1 MANNSAWTEPVVIDA
16 TNKPQYP
23 YNNISQ
29 TKSGHS
35 FEMDD
40 TPKKERVRVQH
51 RVGTFLE
58 MQPNGDEVHKI
69 YGNGY
74 EIIFGD
80 KNVKIKGQCNIT
92 IDGAC
97 VVNIVGDSVMNV
109 QGDSIQYVKGDVT
122 QTVDGAVKVTCKD
135 DMDLTSKGD
144 ITMSAQNLYV
154 NADLA
159 VRGGITSTTSI
170 SAVNNVTAGKQG
182 YAKLGFVTPG
192 YISAGSPLPWSVI
205 PGAIVTSGGISA
217 GLPVPLTAGVPGSI
231 ISTVYM
237 QSKLGNFGAMNALP
251 AYGGTGIAKATA
263 VQSLTYVT
271 DAVRSMAGDRAIF
284 NMHAHSAVKGGGDTS
299 GPTTIPE

>member
-1 MANNSAWTEPVVIDA
+1 MANNSALTEPVVIDS

-51 RVGTFLE
+51 RAGTFLE

-69 YGNGY
+69 YGDGY
-74 EIIFGD
+74 EIIFGN

-170 SAVNNVTAGKQG
+170 SAVANITAGMQS
-182 YAKLGFVTPG
+182 YAKLGFLTPG
-192 YISAGSPLPWSVI
+192 YITAGSPIPLSII
-205 PGAIVTSGGISA
+205 PGTIT
-217 GLPVPLTAGVPGSI
+217 
-231 ISTVYM
+231 STVYM

-251 AYGGTGIAKATA
+251 AYGGTGIARATA
-263 VQSLTYVT
+263 IQSLTYVT
-271 DAVRSMAGDRAIF
+271 DAVRSMAGDRAIY
-284 NMHAHSAVKGGGDTS
+284 NTHAHTGVQSGGS
-299 GPTTIPE
+299 TTGTTTAPE